1 MSILR
6 GLFGFI
12 IGTAVSVSLLVLL
25 ATIMPLVLGKNA
37 SEQASL
43 AENETTAEITTKE
56 VTVPVVKPEQPV
68 SEVPAVEAVE
78 KEQEVEAPKA
88 EVIVVEPEQPV
99 VEPETVAE
107 QQPTVVEQPVTEE
120 PPVAEEQPA
129 TIEQPVAEEQPVVDD
144 QPVVEPVEP
153 EAPEAIVQQEQP
165 EVAPV
170 VPPEVD
176 QPEVAELPKTVTL
189 PTIDT
194 TKPVDDPAEPV
205 EQTAPVE
212 QPANDTGITV
222 GKKPSSNLPTITQ
235 EAPEEIPEEVTQ
247 EDTQEASP
255 DNALEF
261 NATDFE
267 GSERPLLGVILVDI
281 GAEGLDIESLKKLNA
296 PLTIAIRVSEQD
308 ASERALKYNEAGF
321 EVIAMAAVDQAA
333 ALNKAG
339 NATQVQN
346 ALDVIFNTVP
356 HAIGLLDNAQ
366 GSIQKNN
373 RISGDL
379 VNSLNTTGHGLLTN
393 AKGLNSID
401 RVANAAGVRS
411 AKIARSLDA
420 NGEGKSQIVRYL
432 DKASLDAGRD
442 GSVIILGTTA
452 KETVATVAVWLLSSK
467 GQSVVLAPASA
478 VLLQ

>member
-1 MSILR
+1 MAIIR

-12 IGTAVSVSLLVLL
+12 IGTAVSVSILVLL
-25 ATIMPLVLGKNA
+25 ITVMPLVLGKNEA
-37 SEQASL
+37 EQASL
-43 AENETTAEITTKE
+43 TESQTTTETTTQKDI
-56 VTVPVVKPEQPV
+56 VPEVKPEQPV
-68 SEVPAVEAVE
+68 SEQPAVEVVE
-78 KEQEVEAPKA
+78 EEQEPAAPETETIA
-88 EVIVVEPEQPV
+88 VEPEQPV
-99 VEPETVAE
+99 AEEQPAVEE
-107 QQPTVVEQPVTEE
+107 QTALVEQPAVEV

-129 TIEQPVAEEQPVVDD
+129 TVEQPVAEEQPVVDD
-144 QPVVEPVEP
+144 QPVVEPAEP
-153 EAPEAIVQQEQP
+153 EAPEAIVQQEEP
-165 EVAPV
+165 EAVPV
-170 VPPEVD
+170 VPPEEA

-194 TKPVDDPAEPV
+194 TKPVDEPAK
-205 EQTAPVE
+205 PVE
-212 QPANDTGITV
+212 QPADDTEIADTGITV

-235 EAPEEIPEEVTQ
+235 DEPDEPIEEVTQ
-247 EDTQEASP
+247 EDTQQASP

-261 NATDFE
+261 NATDFA

-281 GAEGLDIESLKKLNA
+281 GAEGLDVESLKKLNA
-296 PLTIAIRVSEQD
+296 PLTIAIRVSD
-308 ASERALKYNEAGF
+308 PNASQRALKYNEAGF
-321 EVIAMAAVDQAA
+321 EVIAMAAVDKAA

-339 NATQVQN
+339 NAAQVQN

-356 HAIGLLDNAQ
+356 NAIGLLDNVQ

-379 VNSLNTTGHGLLTN
+379 VNGLNTTGHGLITN

-420 NGEGKSQIVRYL
+420 NGEGKIQMVRYL
-432 DKASLDAGRD
+432 DRASLDAGRD

-478 VLLQ
+478 VLLR